1 MINKN
6 HVKKRQ
12 KYDGIKKMSSSVIQA
27 KDNEMVFESS
37 ENDDRRIGGPR
48 RPSSRGQQKEH
59 HRQVSKRNLVLGIMI
74 QSFIDYSS
82 SISKPSI

>member
-12 KYDGIKKMSSSVIQA
+12 KYDGIKNMSTSGIQA
-27 KDNEMVFESS
+27 KGNEMVFESS

-48 RPSSRGQQKEH
+48 RPSSRSQ
-59 HRQVSKRNLVLGIMI
+59 RKRTPPPGFKKKSRIGDN
-74 QSFIDYSS
+74 D
-82 SISKPSI
+82 SIFY